1 MAENQFVSTVEA
13 LFKGMD
19 QFVTTKTVVG
29 DAVKVDDAIILP
41 LVDVTCGMAAGS
53 FADNAKHNGGG
64 GMSAKMS
71 PSAVLVIQ
79 NGVTK
84 LVNIK
89 QQDAVTKVLDM
100 VPDFVNK
107 FAGGKKEEVSEKA
120 METAQEIAD
129 AAGGGGRLRLFRA
142 FRNGLG
148 RSQEPCRDPEN
159 GAGRA
164 GDRRDAGL
172 LRTYSVVV
180 P

>member
-79 NGVTK
+79 NGATK
-84 LVNIK
+84 LVNI
-89 QQDAVTKVLDM
+89 KVLDM

-120 METAQEIAD
+120 METAQEIA
-129 AAGGGGRLRLFRA
+129 AAGEEA
-142 FRNGLG
+142 
-148 RSQEPCRDPEN
+148 
-159 GAGRA
+159 
-164 GDRRDAGL
+164 DAKAE
-172 LRTYSVVV
+172 
-180 P
+180 

>member
-1 MAENQFVSTVEA
+1 M
-13 LFKGMD
+13 
-19 QFVTTKTVVG
+19 
-29 DAVKVDDAIILP
+29 DDAIILP

-53 FADNAKHNGGG
+53 FADNAKSNNGGG

-107 FAGGKKEEVSEKA
+107 FAGGKRKRFRK
-120 METAQEIAD
+120 
-129 AAGGGGRLRLFRA
+129 RLWK
-142 FRNGLG
+142 
-148 RSQEPCRDPEN
+148 P
-159 GAGRA
+159 
-164 GDRRDAGL
+164 RRDCGS
-172 LRTYSVVV
+172 RRESGRKGGITVDRWI
-180 P
+180 

>member
-107 FAGGKKEEVSEKA
+107 FAGGK
-120 METAQEIAD
+120 
-129 AAGGGGRLRLFRA
+129 GYG
-142 FRNGLG
+142 N
-148 RSQEPCRDPEN
+148 
-159 GAGRA
+159 RA
-164 GDRRDAGL
+164 GDCGSRRGSGRKGGITVDADI
-172 LRTYSVVV
+172 T
-180 P
+180 